1 MNFDD
6 EFPAVMKR
14 GGFDVIVGNPPY
26 GAEFSKDT
34 LKYIRNI
41 YKTAKGELDS
51 YTLFIERTLKLIK
64 RERVVGLIIPDTWLT
79 LISADVLRRMLLDN
93 YTIKELIL
101 LNESVF
107 PQATVDPLVIIIENV
122 KPAIQHSVKVSIA
135 HKKIK
140 ITSIGDEFDSS
151 LIQQK
156 LWNQNQNSQIKVY
169 SNDNISAI
177 INKIN
182 CSQSKVRDLLEYK
195 AGCKPYEKGKG
206 KPPQTKKTLEE
217 KPYTS
222 EKQEK
227 KDWVK
232 LIRGDDIK
240 RYQIKLKKPE
250 WIKYGEWLAAPRD
263 IRIFTEPRILI
274 QAIRNPSLKIRILAT
289 YTEENIISR
298 INVYSLIR
306 KNKQINYYY
315 ILAILN
321 STLMNWYLKKDYGLH
336 TYVITGVLQLPIRT
350 IDFTNGAEK
359 EKHDHVVSL
368 VEETIKTKEE
378 LVTARLD
385 LDVQR
390 LEHRCTTLD
399 RKIDEAVYN
408 LYGLTEEEIR
418 IVEGNETK
426 KEQNL

>member
-1 MNFDD
+1 
-6 EFPAVMKR
+6 
-14 GGFDVIVGNPPY
+14 
-26 GAEFSKDT
+26 
-34 LKYIRNI
+34 
-41 YKTAKGELDS
+41 
-51 YTLFIERTLKLIK
+51 
-64 RERVVGLIIPDTWLT
+64 
-79 LISADVLRRMLLDN
+79 LDN